1 MESGQEETMNN
12 YLLVLVGIVMVLCV
26 AAVVL
31 EIAGRIWF
39 WFIDRYST
47 R

>member
-1 MESGQEETMNN
+1 MNN
-12 YLLVLVGIVMVLCV
+12 YLLVLAGIVMVLCV

-39 WFIDRYST
+39 WFVDRYST
-47 R
+47 H